1 MQLYN
6 KTILITGATS
16 GIGEALALQLAAN
29 NNTLLLCARRTEE
42 LQRVANLCI
51 KKGSKAATYV
61 MDLSNVQTV
70 QSVAQQLLI
79 NYPIIDVI
87 IHNGGIS
94 QRAQGVDTPLNI
106 AQQLMNTNYWGA
118 VVLTQAILPSMIAR
132 KQGHIIVLSSI
143 AGKFGFYLRSSYS
156 ASKFALHGYFES
168 LRLELIQHNI
178 GVTMVCPGKIKT
190 NISYNAV
197 TTTDATHNKL
207 DPSHANA
214 MTADECAVKIIKA
227 VHANKREV
235 LIGGKELI
243 AVYLNRLFPTLFFH
257 FIKKVKPV

>member
-1 MQLYN
+1 MQLHH

-16 GIGEALALQLAAN
+16 GIGEALALQLVAN
-29 NNTLLLCARRTEE
+29 NNTLILCARRENE
-42 LQRVANLCI
+42 LQRVAQLCVA
-51 KKGSKAATYV
+51 KGSKAATYV
-61 MDLSNVQTV
+61 MDLSNVQNVT
-70 QSVAQQLLI
+70 SVAKQVLQHH
-79 NYPIIDVI
+79 PAIDVV

-94 QRAQGVDTPLNI
+94 QRAEGVTTPLDV
-106 AQQLMNTNYWGA
+106 AQQIMNTNYWGA
-118 VVLTQAILPSMIAR
+118 VALTQALLPSMINR

-178 GVTMVCPGKIKT
+178 GITMVCPGKIKT

-197 TTTDATHNKL
+197 TATGANHNQL

-214 MTADECAVKIIKA
+214 ITADECAIKIIKA

-235 LIGGKELI
+235 FIGGKELI
-243 AVYLNRLFPTLFFH
+243 AVYINRLFPTLFFH
-257 FIKKVKPV
+257 FIKKIKSV